1 MPTAPRLLFVFA
13 HPDDESFTS
22 AGLIS
27 RYVKNGA
34 TVALISATRG
44 DAGRVGEPPL
54 CSQAELP
61 ARREAELRR
70 AAGHLGLKELYVLDY
85 ADKQLSKATT
95 SQIRLELV
103 QHIRAHRPHVIVT
116 FDPNGMNGHPDHVAI
131 SRFTMDA
138 IVAAGDPRYNLSE
151 GHPHTTQRVLWTTS
165 ILPWEVAD
173 TPDLNSEPGVDF
185 VVDVAP
191 HRAEKIAALRSH
203 RTQQVPIDRCFFSK
217 SNVDEILGIEAFR
230 QGWGPILTDVPSDD
244 ILAGLD
250 LSE

>member
-1 MPTAPRLLFVFA
+1 VPAPPRLLFVFA

-27 RYVKNGA
+27 RYIKSGA

-70 AAGHLGLKELYVLDY
+70 AAAHLGLRELHVLDY
-85 ADKQLSKATT
+85 ADKQLSKVPA

-103 QHIRAHRPHVIVT
+103 QHIRAHRPHVVVT

-138 IVAAGDPRYNLSE
+138 VVAAGDPRFNLSAVD
-151 GHPHTTQRVLWTTS
+151 PHTAQRVLWTTP

-173 TPDLNSEPGVDF
+173 RPDLNSEPGVDF
-185 VVDVAP
+185 VIDVAP

-230 QGWGPILTDVPSDD
+230 QALGPTLTHVPSDD
-244 ILAGLD
+244 ILTGID

>member
-1 MPTAPRLLFVFA
+1 MPESPRLLFVFA

-27 RYVKNGA
+27 RYVKSGA

-44 DAGRVGEPPL
+44 DAGRIGEPPL

-61 ARREAELRR
+61 ALREAELRR
-70 AAGHLGLKELYVLDY
+70 AAEHLGLRELHVLDY
-85 ADKQLSKATT
+85 ADKQLSKATA

-103 QHIRAHRPHVIVT
+103 QHIRALRPHVVVT

-138 IVAAGDPRYNLSE
+138 VVAAGDPRYNLSAA
-151 GHPHTTQRVLWTTS
+151 HPHTAQRVLWTTS

-185 VVDVAP
+185 VIDVAP
-191 HRAEKIAALRSH
+191 HRPEKIAALRSH